1 MSFAF
6 NIGEETVWSPA
17 LRAGQAFVGCAQALS
32 GVVNVQPGF
41 SFNGEDMVDI
51 DPAQLGAFAEA
62 LTRLRASS
70 TRHRVLDDLTDAVRI
85 PCLVMLVR
93 AGRAGS
99 GHDSNTIRL
108 IEEVGATMA
117 R

>member
-1 MSFAF
+1 MSFVFA
-6 NIGEETVWSPA
+6 IGEETVWSPA
-17 LRAGQAFVGCAQALS
+17 LRVGRAFVGCAQAVS
-32 GVVNVQPGF
+32 AIVDVQPGF
-41 SFNGEDMVDI
+41 SFNGEDMVEI

-85 PCLVMLVR
+85 PCLVMLER
-93 AGRAGS
+93 AGPAGS
-99 GHDSNTIRL
+99 GHDSHTIRL